1 MKKFKFTIAGQPYDT
16 TVNEIEPNVCEVT
29 VNGTVFQVEIEKQE
43 TVKKKPVVAPRPAAT
58 ATGAAVSAS
67 KPAAAPASA
76 GTTVVKSPLPGSI
89 VKVMVQAGQDI
100 KKGDTLLT
108 MESMKMENVIASEVT
123 GKVKSVL
130 VQPGQ
135 NVMQDDK
142 LVEIE
147 VAAAAAPAPAAET
160 PKASPAPAA
169 PKAEPAPA
177 PAPKTAPAGAPAG
190 GTKITSPLPGS
201 VIKVLVSEGQA
212 VKKGDTLLTLESMKM
227 ENAIMAECDGTIS
240 KIAVTAGQNVMQDDL
255 LVVLN

>member
-67 KPAAAPASA
+67 KPAAAAPASA

-89 VKVMVQAGQDI
+89 VKVMVQVGQDI

-147 VAAAAAPAPAAET
+147 VTDAAAPAPAAET

-177 PAPKTAPAGAPAG
+177 PAPKAAPAG

-227 ENAIMAECDGTIS
+227 ENAIMAECDGTVS
-240 KIAVTAGQNVMQDDL
+240 RIAVTAGQNVMQDDL
-255 LVVLN
+255 LIVIA

>member
-29 VNGTVFQVEIEKQE
+29 VNGTVFHVEIEKQE
-43 TVKKKPVVAPRPAAT
+43 TLKKKPVVAPRPAAT
-58 ATGAAVSAS
+58 GAAAPAA
-67 KPAAAPASA
+67 KPAAAPAAA

-89 VKVMVQAGQDI
+89 VKVMVQAGQEI

-147 VAAAAAPAPAAET
+147 VAAAAAPAPEAPQA
-160 PKASPAPAA
+160 APAA
-169 PKAEPAPA
+169 PKAAPA
-177 PAPKTAPAGAPAG
+177 PAPKAAPAAVPAG
-190 GTKITSPLPGS
+190 GTKVTSPLPGS

-227 ENAIMAECDGTIS
+227 ENAIMAECDGTVS

-255 LVVLN
+255 LVILN

>member
-43 TVKKKPVVAPRPAAT
+43 TVKKKPVIAPRPAAT

-160 PKASPAPAA
+160 PKATPAPAA

-177 PAPKTAPAGAPAG
+177 PAPKAAPAG

-255 LVVLN
+255 LVVIA

>member
-58 ATGAAVSAS
+58 ATGSAVSAS

-177 PAPKTAPAGAPAG
+177 PKAAPAG

-227 ENAIMAECDGTIS
+227 ENAIMAECDGTVS
-240 KIAVTAGQNVMQDDL
+240 KIAVTAGQNVMQDDI
-255 LVVLN
+255 LVILN

>member
-58 ATGAAVSAS
+58 GAAAPAA

-147 VAAAAAPAPAAET
+147 VAAAAAPAPAAEA
-160 PKASPAPAA
+160 PKAAPAA
-169 PKAEPAPA
+169 PKAAPA
-177 PAPKTAPAGAPAG
+177 PAPKAAPAAAPAG
-190 GTKITSPLPGS
+190 GTKVTSPLPGS

-227 ENAIMAECDGTIS
+227 ENAIMAECDGTVS